1 MFERRE
7 DRGRLSAPCLCTP
20 QCAVLLLVRRT
31 YNTTVVCVCVRV
43 PVSPVRLLCHCISST
58 VQSYLPVDSRLR
70 SRLCLYLLTYRLLR
84 T

>member
-31 YNTTVVCVCVRV
+31 YYVQYYCSMCVCACAG
-43 PVSPVRLLCHCISST
+43 VSGPATLSLYFIDCAVISTCRL
-58 VQSYLPVDSRLR
+58 
-70 SRLCLYLLTYRLLR
+70 
-84 T
+84 